1 MLIDFG
7 GSLIAAKKGDEDAF
21 ASIWR
26 EFQPPLLRYLRVKAA
41 PVAEDLAADV
51 WLRVMRALPSF
62 EGDEQSFRGWLF
74 TTARNCVTDW
84 YRGGRNRPIPIEL
97 SKLTVLP
104 ASNNV
109 ESEADEHSATERSL
123 ALIAQLPPD
132 QAEAVMLRIVV
143 GLGVPAVA
151 DIMERSPGSV
161 RVLCHRG
168 LRQLES
174 MLSTVPAGPRLRA
187 IESTP
192 WNSRALLPEIENA

>member
-7 GSLIAAKKGDEDAF
+7 GSLTAAQKGDEDAF
-21 ASIWR
+21 AAIWR
-26 EFQPPLLRYLRVKAA
+26 EFQPPLLRYLRIKAA
-41 PVAEDLAADV
+41 PVAEDLAADI
-51 WLRVMRALPSF
+51 WLRVMRSLPSF
-62 EGDEQSFRGWLF
+62 DGDEQSFRAWLF

-84 YRGGRNRPIPIEL
+84 YRGGSNRPIAVEL

-123 ALIAQLPPD
+123 ALIARLPPH
-132 QAEAVMLRIVV
+132 QAEAVMLRIVA

-151 DIMERSPGSV
+151 DIMDRSPGSV

-168 LRQLES
+168 LRQLET
-174 MLSTVPAGPRLRA
+174 MLLTGPVGSRGVA
-187 IESTP
+187 IEPAP
-192 WNSRALLPEIENA
+192 WGSEALLAETENA

>member
-1 MLIDFG
+1 
-7 GSLIAAKKGDEDAF
+7 
-21 ASIWR
+21 
-26 EFQPPLLRYLRVKAA
+26 
-41 PVAEDLAADV
+41 
-51 WLRVMRALPSF
+51 
-62 EGDEQSFRGWLF
+62 
-74 TTARNCVTDW
+74 
-84 YRGGRNRPIPIEL
+84 
-97 SKLTVLP
+97 VLP